1 MSDGNGAF
9 TLTAKQREAIGVL
22 SDDAKNILLEGG
34 SRSGKTFLIVRAIV
48 TRALAAP
55 RSRHLI
61 TRFRFNHCKASIV
74 HDTFPKVM
82 DLCFPGVPY
91 RIDKT
96 DWFAE
101 MPRGSQIWF
110 GGLDDKER
118 TEKVLG
124 QEYAT
129 VFLNECSQISYQ
141 ARNILMTRLAQ
152 SCSYE
157 DSAGEKHQLRLKAY
171 YDCNPPSQGH
181 WSYLLFHQRKDP
193 DTKQALRD
201 PGNYKSIAINPRDN
215 MQNVPADYLQTLEAL
230 PARMRLRFLEGK
242 YAALA
247 ENALWSLETLDKWRV
262 VNDELPDL
270 QRVVVAVDPSG
281 AGDEDNETNDDIGVC
296 VAGLGTDGNAYFIE
310 DLTLKAGPKTWGNVV
325 TTAYDRHQADVI
337 VAEKNF
343 GGEMVKY
350 VIQTAKR
357 DAHIKV
363 ITASRGK
370 AVRAEPISAL
380 SEKGKIRLAG
390 YFPELEDEL
399 CAFTTSGYMGE
410 NSPNRADAFVWAMSE
425 LFPGMVK
432 KELAPK
438 KEVRSSPL
446 AGVLHGWMDG

>member
-1 MSDGNGAF
+1 MGASEQPHF
-9 TLTAKQREAIGVL
+9 QLTAKQREAIGVL
-22 SDDAKNILLEGG
+22 SADAKNILLEGG
-34 SRSGKTFLIVRAIV
+34 SRSGKTFLIVRAII
-48 TRALAAP
+48 TRALAAKH
-55 RSRHLI
+55 SRHLI
-61 TRFRFNHCKASIV
+61 TRFRFNHCKVSIV

-82 DLCFPGVPY
+82 AMCFPGVPY

-101 MPRGSQIWF
+101 LPFGSQVWF

-124 QEYAT
+124 NEYAT
-129 VFLNECSQISYQ
+129 VFLNECSQISHQ

-152 SCSYE
+152 RAEYT
-157 DSAGEKHQLRLKAY
+157 DSAGETHQLRLKAY

-193 DTKQALRD
+193 ETKQPLRD
-201 PGNYKSIAINPRDN
+201 PENYKSISVNPGDN
-215 MQNVPADYLQTLEAL
+215 RENLPADYLQTLEAL

-247 ENALWSLETLDKWRV
+247 ENALWSLEMLDKWRAIDV
-262 VNDELPDL
+262 ELPDL

-281 AGDEDNETNDDIGVC
+281 AGDKDNETNDAIGIC
-296 VAGLGTDGNAYFIE
+296 VAGLGMDGNAYVLE
-310 DLTLKAGPKTWGNVV
+310 DLTVKAGPKTWGNIA

-343 GGEMVKY
+343 GGEMVKF
-350 VIQTAKR
+350 VIQAAKR

-380 SEKGKIRLAG
+380 TEKGKIRLAG
-390 YFPELEDEL
+390 YFTELEDEL

-410 NSPNRADAFVWAMSE
+410 DSPNRADAFVWAMSE

-432 KELAPK
+432 KEPVEK
-438 KEVRSSPL
+438 KSTPTRPVHQ
-446 AGVLHGWMDG
+446 AGGWMRA